1 MGGGGLRIL
10 GHKKWHVWRR
20 ENIERVYRDER
31 EHAEE
36 QQQHTL
42 EQRRIEQERRIEQ
55 LQSSNDPAT
64 DAVQQHVNLFPE
76 AAADAERPRK
86 RDGRRDKRPQLQETL
101 KHQGVLPWYAQPARE
116 QQDQAPATRT
126 ERKRKRWELILDYR
140 LG

>member
-36 QQQHTL
+36 QEQLTL

-55 LQSSNDPAT
+55 LQSANSPAT
-64 DAVQQHVNLFPE
+64 HAVQQQQQQHVNLFPE
-76 AAADAERPRK
+76 ATTESERPRK
-86 RDGRRDKRPQLQETL
+86 KDGRRDKTPQPQETL
-101 KHQGVLPWYAQPARE
+101 KRQGVLPWYAQPARDQQE
-116 QQDQAPATRT
+116 QEAPATRK
-126 ERKRKRWELILDYR
+126 ERKRKR
-140 LG
+140 